1 MCDPTIGA
9 AKKSGWTP
17 ASRKVWIS
25 SSLNM
30 HIFSQLRQGRHRS
43 RACLPRPMLDAIR
56 FVANEAQDISRVPEL
71 ERRDSITCIG
81 KNRVGLA
88 ERTHLVITVLLPVSK
103 RQADSLAHIVLPYR
117 GTVPIRPNSWEE
129 SPEASYPFDG
139 AWQAL
144 RAPTTSSPPPALA
157 FPGKVNTA
165 VRCQEE
171 FTVKSPASA

>member
-25 SSLNM
+25 YSLKM

-43 RACLPRPMLDAIR
+43 LAWLPRPMLDAIR
-56 FVANEAQDISRVPEL
+56 FVANEAQAISRVPEL
-71 ERRDSITCIG
+71 ERRDSIACIG

-103 RQADSLAHIVLPYR
+103 RQADSLARIIRPNR
-117 GTVPIRPNSWEE
+117 GTVPIRCNPWEE

-139 AWQAL
+139 VWQAL
-144 RAPTTSSPPPALA
+144 RAPTTSSPPPVLA

-171 FTVKSPASA
+171 RPAKSLASA